1 MDETV
6 PFCPDRIGG
15 IAICNVQSVMVG
27 ASLAGTPT
35 SGSKPKREMIDR
47 GVDWGQNR
55 HHRDGAASGRVVVLF
70 QNRESPTVQ
79 STTDTESGCRR
90 S

>member
-47 GVDWGQNR
+47 GVD
-55 HHRDGAASGRVVVLF
+55 GAASGRVVVLF